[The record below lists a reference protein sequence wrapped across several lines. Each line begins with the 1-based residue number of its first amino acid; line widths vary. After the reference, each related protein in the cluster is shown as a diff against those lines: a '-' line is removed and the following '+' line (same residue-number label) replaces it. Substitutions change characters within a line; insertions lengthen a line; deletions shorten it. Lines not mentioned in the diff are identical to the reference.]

1 MVLVRCRQPAKLQMT
16 FSPPALVHSIV
27 APLVKEFA
35 HSLCRQLSK
44 WLLVCAECQVVGMFM
59 RSCVCVVCAE
69 ALVHHCVLKG
79 RCNDGDTEAGVFT
92 IDWTTRVWSFF
103 GPGFWRSCTKGP
115 STWAAAVRF
124 CYSSDDYLQRA
135 TCVRIKKVISTS
147 SFRFLATRRP
157 SACSG

>member
-1 MVLVRCRQPAKLQMT
+1 MLLPLCYNLEATVVHQWISVPTSSHVVPVVTLQAVGGSGSRSGVGNLQMT

-27 APLVKEFA
+27 APLAKEFA

-59 RSCVCVVCAE
+59 RLCVCVVCAE

-79 RCNDGDTEAGVFT
+79 WCSDRDTEAGVFT
-92 IDWTTRVWSFF
+92 IDWTTRVWSFL
-103 GPGFWRSCTKGP
+103 GPGVWRSCTKGP

-124 CYSSDDYLQRA
+124 CYS
-135 TCVRIKKVISTS
+135 
-147 SFRFLATRRP
+147 
-157 SACSG
+157 